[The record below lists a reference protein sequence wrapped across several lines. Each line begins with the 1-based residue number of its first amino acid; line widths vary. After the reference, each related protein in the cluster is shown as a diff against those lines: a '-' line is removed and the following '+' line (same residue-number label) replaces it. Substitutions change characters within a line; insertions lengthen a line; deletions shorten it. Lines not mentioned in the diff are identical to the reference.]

1 MHIREDANIAYFLR
15 TVNRCAG
22 EVLFCTQEQDQL
34 NLKSVLSQ
42 FIFATL
48 TKEPDI
54 LFGGT
59 IVCKQPQDLAV
70 LEEFLTEK

>member
-1 MHIREDANIAYFLR
+1 MHIRKDANLALFLR
-15 TVNRCAG
+15 TVNTCAG

-48 TKEPDI
+48 TKEPSI

-59 IVCKQPQDLAV
+59 IVCKQSRDLAV
-70 LEEFLTEK
+70 LEDFLTEK